1 MAKIC
6 GICCDSYN
14 LKSKKCIKC
23 QYCPFQACGV
33 CVQTYLLQDEV
44 QDPKCMNKECKRP
57 WIPEFLSEV
66 MPKTFMATKYK
77 QHRERMLYQAE
88 LSFMPATQL
97 VVEKDI
103 QREKID
109 LKIEECRSLSTE
121 YFNEYTL
128 LLAESLDKTE
138 RKEYR
143 AKKKALED
151 LRKECETRVSELY
164 RERAL
169 LWDSGHSKVQTGEKK
184 EFVKACPSNTCNG
197 LLGSDWKCGICE
209 VHVCKHCHE
218 TLGKEKHE
226 CDPEAVETVKLLAKN
241 TKPCPK
247 CSTAI
252 FKIDGCDMMFC
263 TQCHTAFSWNNM
275 TIVPK
280 SARIHNPHYYEY
292 LRKNAANGE
301 IRREPG
307 DDGCAIEGLIRIDWF
322 MKKVYQSN
330 DFSLLDMHRFILHL
344 QDHEL
349 RRTYPFTQLMDVE
362 NNLDLRKKYIRGM
375 ITREKFQVDL
385 QRKDKKRQ
393 KTNEYHQVLLTFV
406 EVATENINKFYRS
419 PSKTILKDRVE
430 LNQTMEALRE
440 NINKSLEAIGTRYNN
455 VYPVI
460 VPWKLMRS
468 SNATQ

>member
-1 MAKIC
+1 
-6 GICCDSYN
+6 
-14 LKSKKCIKC
+14 
-23 QYCPFQACGV
+23 
-33 CVQTYLLQDEV
+33 VQTYLLQDEI
-44 QDPKCMNKECKRP
+44 QDPKCMNTECMRP

-77 QHRERMLYQAE
+77 QHRERMLFQAE

-97 VVEKDI
+97 VVERDI
-103 QREKID
+103 QREKMD
-109 LKIEECRSLSTE
+109 SRIEECRSLSAKYSKTII
-121 YFNEYTL
+121 EYTS
-128 LLAESLDKTE
+128 LLAESVDKAE

-143 AKKKALED
+143 AKKKALKE
-151 LRKECETRVSELY
+151 LRKECEIRVTGLY

-169 LWDSGHSKVQTGEKK
+169 LWDSRQQSRHSKTQTGEKK

-197 LLGSDWKCGICE
+197 LLGSDWRCGVCE
-209 VHVCKHCHE
+209 VRVCKHCHE
-218 TLGKEKHE
+218 TLKSEKHE
-226 CDPEAVETVKLLAKN
+226 CDPETVETVNLLAKN

-275 TIVPK
+275 TITPK

-292 LRKNAANGE
+292 LRKNAVNGE

-307 DDGCAIEGLIRIDWF
+307 DGDEPGGGCAVEGLIRIDWF
-322 MKKVYQSN
+322 MKKLNQIN
-330 DFSLLDMHRFILHL
+330 DYSLLEMYRFILHL

-349 RRTYPFTQLMDVE
+349 RRTYPFTQIME
-362 NNLDLRKKYIRGM
+362 MQNNMDLRKKYIRGM
-375 ITREKFQVDL
+375 ITREKLQIEL
-385 QRKDKKRQ
+385 QRKDKKRR

-419 PSKTILKDRVE
+419 PSKTILEDMVE
-430 LNQTMEALRE
+430 LNQTMEVLME
-440 NINKSLEAIGTRYNN
+440 NINQSLKAIGTRYNN

-460 VPWKLMRS
+460 VPGSLMRS
-468 SNATQ
+468 SNVNQ